1 MSDYAP
7 RLAAKYKSEVVA
19 KLNEDFQYANP
30 MMVPRMQKIVLN
42 VSMKD
47 AIQNVKLLETAANEL
62 ATITGQKAV
71 IRRARRSIANFKLR
85 EGMPIGCKVTLRREQ
100 MYDFLDRLITIALP
114 RVREHVQRE
123 GVDSVEVPGENRPAL
138 SCESDV
144 VASECQLHG
153 VRTSTQ
159 ALQYV
164 LDGVAQ
170 GGHRL
175 SHGGQS
181 FRLHLRVQQLQV
193 LEGQAGVAADGAH
206 ELQLFLGEREVGQ
219 LRVDVNDAERALA
232 GDDGYADR

>member
-85 EGMPIGCKVTLRREQ
+85 EGMPIGTSVTLRRAHMWEF
-100 MYDFLDRLITIALP
+100 MDRLISLTMP
-114 RVREHVQRE
+114 RMRDFRGVSRKAFDGRGNYSLGLREQIVFPE
-123 GVDSVEVPGENRPAL
+123 IDYDKVDRI
-138 SCESDV
+138 
-144 VASECQLHG
+144 HG
-153 VRTSTQ
+153 MNITFVTT
-159 ALQYV
+159 AKT
-164 LDGVAQ
+164 
-170 GGHRL
+170 
-175 SHGGQS
+175 
-181 FRLHLRVQQLQV
+181 
-193 LEGQAGVAADGAH
+193 
-206 ELQLFLGEREVGQ
+206 
-219 LRVDVNDAERALA
+219 DAEALA
-232 GDDGYADR
+232 LLKHLGMPFKTN